1 MERIID
7 KAIVLACCLAAA
19 GCELAASGQTDPES
33 MLPFAVAMLAAMGCA
48 LVSEIVPS
56 PWALAAPCVYRLAA
70 CFAPFAAAF
79 SPLVAYDLVRAAHAA
94 DRSRLLC
101 VLPAIAFVSCVAQGK
116 LALLSVGVLACALAA
131 SCALS
136 VRTTR
141 AAARTAVAHIT
152 CDSMELQARTLRSR
166 NKELAS
172 EVQKL
177 HEAHEDDAVE
187 GDAEATRPAAFACLT
202 EREYEVARLVA
213 EGLDNRDIAATAYL
227 SEGTVRNNISSILS
241 KMGLKNRTQIAVA
254 FYKGLR

>member
-1 MERIID
+1 MERIVD
-7 KAIVLACCLAAA
+7 KAIVLACCLAVA
-19 GCELAASGQTDPES
+19 GCEFAASGQTAPES

-48 LVSEIVPS
+48 LVSEIAPS
-56 PWALAAPCVYRLAA
+56 PWSLAAHCAYCVAA
-70 CFAPFAAAF
+70 CFAPAAAAF

-94 DRSRLLC
+94 DRSRALC
-101 VLPAIAFVSCVAQGK
+101 ALPAVVFVSCVAQGK

-136 VRTTR
+136 VRTAR

-152 CDSMELQARTLRSR
+152 RDSMELQARSLRSR

-172 EVQKL
+172 EVRKL
-177 HEAHEDDAVE
+177 HEAQEGGTDGVE
-187 GDAEATRPAAFACLT
+187 AAPTRPAAFACLT

-213 EGLDNRDIAATAYL
+213 EGLDNREIAATAYL

-241 KMGLKNRTQIAVA
+241 KMHLKNRTQIAVA
-254 FYKGLR
+254 FYKGSR